1 MAIDR
6 CSPEQVFSLRVWLP
20 RRGTGWMMA
29 LLAPLIGLSGC
40 GYTDSRAAHR
50 AQLSMIG
57 IDSQDVQTCVGIP
70 DKIKKIND
78 NVQIFEYTRSLNIPS
93 TNDSTLIPLQTV
105 VNLTETAL
113 GGAGKTCVA
122 DIRFENDKVTQ
133 VHYSGDD
140 DEIIGTD
147 GVCSIVVRGCIRQP
161 LPSMKRVKKGPFGP
175 VSGFY
180 SPKIRAEPEPVTV
193 SAPATPVPPA
203 TTMPS
208 TVSVTP
214 ATGPAGD

>member
-1 MAIDR
+1 MAGLTR
-6 CSPEQVFSLRVWLP
+6 Q
-20 RRGTGWMMA
+20 GAGWMA
-29 LLAPLIGLSGC
+29 VLLLPLMGLSGC

-50 AQLSMIG
+50 AQLTMIG
-57 IDSQDVQTCVGIP
+57 ISSEDVQTCVGIP
-70 DKIKKIND
+70 DKIKKLND
-78 NVQIFEYTRSLNIPS
+78 NTQIFEYTRTINIPS

-122 DIRFENDKVTQ
+122 DIRFDNDKVTQ

-147 GVCSIVVRGCIRQP
+147 GVCSTVVRGCIRQP
-161 LPSMKRVKKGPFGP
+161 LPTMKRVRKGPFGP

-180 SPKIRAEPEPVTV
+180 SPKIKAAPEPAPV
-193 SAPATPVPPA
+193 STPISSVPATPAAAPATA
-203 TTMPS
+203 
-208 TVSVTP
+208 
-214 ATGPAGD
+214 PAGK

>member
-1 MAIDR
+1 MIIDR
-6 CSPEQVFSLRVWLP
+6 YRSGHDCSSMAGLT
-20 RRGTGWMMA
+20 RRGAGWMA
-29 LLAPLIGLSGC
+29 VLLAPLMGLSGC

-50 AQLSMIG
+50 AQMTMIG
-57 IDSQDVQTCVGIP
+57 ISSEDVQTCVGIP
-70 DKIKKIND
+70 DKIKKLND
-78 NVQIFEYTRSLNIPS
+78 NTQIFEYTRTLNIPS

-122 DIRFENDKVTQ
+122 DIRFDNDKVTQ

-161 LPSMKRVKKGPFGP
+161 LPTMKHVRKGPFGP
-175 VSGFY
+175 ISGFY
-180 SPKIRAEPEPVTV
+180 SPRIKEESEPVVVANPASSVPVITAA
-193 SAPATPVPPA
+193 APATA
-203 TTMPS
+203 
-208 TVSVTP
+208 
-214 ATGPAGD
+214 PAGD